1 MLGLCRRWRPDTR
14 VMGRGHLR
22 RCRPGAD
29 AARPAVIA
37 HVSPVNDNGLVVD
50 IRDVDAADVR
60 KRAVVEEGSAAPLST
75 EEPDTSIAKAI
86 ADAAVE
92 ANGWP
97 PVAFVPRIYSVVPTP
112 IAWGPKQT
120 RIRR

>member
-1 MLGLCRRWRPDTR
+1 MRMLRLCGCGWPDTR

-29 AARPAVIA
+29 TARPAVIT
-37 HVSPVNDNGLVVD
+37 HVSPVVNYNGLVVD

-60 KRAVVEEGSAAPLST
+60 VRAIVEEGSAAPLSA
-75 EEPDTSIAKAI
+75 EEPDASIAKAI

-112 IAWGPKQT
+112 IAWGPK
-120 RIRR
+120 